1 MSTLQERLAQAMAP
15 PCTVTAADLARACK
29 VKAPS
34 VHEWINGPTK
44 TLKGPNAVRVAHEL
58 NVNVEW
64 LTTGRG
70 PMRGAGTTG
79 TQRLL
84 EASGPLANEDAESL
98 LLVTRSLATTVLNRL
113 PGTAAVFRDF
123 LSDAATKAGLQI
135 DSGLIA
141 SFLGIADEAL
151 DAEAAAAR
159 ALERARAGGRSRPKK

>member
-1 MSTLQERLAQAMAP
+1 MSTLQERLALAMAP

-34 VHEWINGPTK
+34 VHEWINGPTQ

-70 PMRGAGTTG
+70 PMRGSGTPG
-79 TQRLL
+79 AQGSLD
-84 EASGPLANEDAESL
+84 ASGPLANEDAEAL
-98 LLVTRSLATTVLNRL
+98 LLAARSLTTTVLNRL
-113 PGTAAVFRDF
+113 PGTAAVFRGY
-123 LSDAATKAGLQI
+123 LSDAAIKARLQT

-159 ALERARAGGRSRPKK
+159 ALERARAGGRSRPRK